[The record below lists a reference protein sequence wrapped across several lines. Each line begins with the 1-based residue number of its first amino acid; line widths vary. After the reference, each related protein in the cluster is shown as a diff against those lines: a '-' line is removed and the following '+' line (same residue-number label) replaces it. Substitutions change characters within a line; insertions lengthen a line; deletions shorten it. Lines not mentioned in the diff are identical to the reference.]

1 MKTTACQRYTCF
13 GCKGG
18 TCKVLRETITGKPC
32 PFYKTA
38 EQLESERNEVLERL
52 EAAGRTDLIKA
63 YAANLKA
70 YAI

>member
-1 MKTTACQRYTCF
+1 MKTTACTRYTCF

-18 TCKVLRETITGKPC
+18 TCKVLREAITEKPC

-38 EQLESERNEVLERL
+38 EQLEAQRNEVLQRL

-63 YAANLKA
+63 YAPILKA